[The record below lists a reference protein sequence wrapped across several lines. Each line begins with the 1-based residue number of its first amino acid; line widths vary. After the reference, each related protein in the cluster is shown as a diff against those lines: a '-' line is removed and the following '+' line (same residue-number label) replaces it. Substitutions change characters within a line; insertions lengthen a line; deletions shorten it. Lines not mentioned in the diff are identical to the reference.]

1 MALFIDAGQVAAD
14 RNDFGLGRFDTAWG
28 IGARFHGPT
37 FNALRVEIAR
47 GREGVR
53 LVFAGSQPF

>member
-1 MALFIDAGQVAAD
+1 MAVFMDAGQVAHD
-14 RNDFGLGRFDTAWG
+14 RHDFDVNRFETAWG

-47 GREGVR
+47 GREGIR
-53 LVFAGSQPF
+53 LVVAGSQPF

>member
-14 RNDFGLGRFDTAWG
+14 RGDFDAAKFDTAWG

-37 FNALRVEIAR
+37 FNALRIEVAR
-47 GREGVR
+47 GREGIR
-53 LVFAGSQPF
+53 LIVAGSQPF